1 MRDICVRSTATL
13 TDEDRIWHGRSCEA
27 FMQRDRSETGSNAM
41 SHAWEFHSVISDR
54 FKTCRWQCT
63 KCKAIVHGK
72 KARKPVAEYVKWYE
86 VENAKREARTEMFQR
101 LTYPISGRVSSNIPN
116 TPWNDIIYH
125 KKYNDGMKTCDEI
138 CIERDNKIV
147 SKILND

>member
-1 MRDICVRSTATL
+1 
-13 TDEDRIWHGRSCEA
+13 
-27 FMQRDRSETGSNAM
+27 M
-41 SHAWEFHSVISDR
+41 SHAWEFHSVISER

-86 VENAKREARTEMFQR
+86 VENAKQEARTEMFQR
-101 LTYPISGRVSSNIPN
+101 LAYPISGRVGSNIPN
-116 TPWNDIIYH
+116 IPWNDIIYN

-138 CIERDNKIV
+138 CLERDNKIV